1 MNGVGRWIP
10 SYLVVVYLV
19 RLLSIIKNQIMP
31 LPTISPPAYL
41 RFIQIVDSIHR
52 MDASL
57 KLDHIE
63 KELLD
68 KLTTAYYNNQFP
80 TIGDFTKMSSLASQA
95 TIHNRIKTLI
105 AKGYISLVAD
115 DDDSRIKHLVP
126 TKFCLSFYRD
136 LSTAVLKA
144 GIGSSI

>member
-1 MNGVGRWIP
+1 M
-10 SYLVVVYLV
+10 
-19 RLLSIIKNQIMP
+19 IMP
-31 LPTISPPAYL
+31 LPKISTPAYL
-41 RFIQIVDSIHR
+41 RFVQIVDSINR
-52 MDASL
+52 MDPSM

-63 KELLD
+63 RELLD
-68 KLTTAYYNNQFP
+68 KLTAAFYDNQYP
-80 TIGDFTKMSSLASQA
+80 TIGDFTKMSSVASQA

-126 TKFCLSFYRD
+126 TQFCLSFYRD

-144 GIGSSI
+144 GIGSSL